1 MLFAMIM
8 ECFQIFY
15 SRILPKG
22 TLQLDQQ
29 IFDITLVQGESAYS
43 NIGMLTLFSQCNFTL
58 EFPEILSQIIIG
70 YHKLIVTGNSKIMH
84 RWILIN
90 MPYSVTY
97 VNSACFPSTIKCAP
111 HAISFHL
118 LKNSHRLC
126 NYKMFAKSM
135 GRRFI
140 FFVLKNLKNFKPLIY
155 NKMSAC
161 FKTRKHKL
169 GPHKKNVPI

>member
-1 MLFAMIM
+1 
-8 ECFQIFY
+8 
-15 SRILPKG
+15 
-22 TLQLDQQ
+22 
-29 IFDITLVQGESAYS
+29 
-43 NIGMLTLFSQCNFTL
+43 
-58 EFPEILSQIIIG
+58 
-70 YHKLIVTGNSKIMH
+70 MH

-118 LKNSHRLC
+118 LKNFHRLC
-126 NYKMFAKSM
+126 NYKMFAKSL

-140 FFVLKNLKNFKPLIY
+140 FFVLMNLKKFKPLIY
-155 NKMSAC
+155 NQMTAY

-169 GPHKKNVPI
+169 GPHKKCTHMSFACLYQSIFIDQRKLHTETKSPPCIMKSFITLWNVQFL